1 MRRYLWILTMVLT
14 AEGAAAQAISME
26 PRGALFADRGPMFA
40 GAGGAVV
47 PVVRDRQ
54 AQVIQ
59 VSTGGAGGANGAEA
73 SLFAGRAVASF
84 FAPWPSRGVPVIDRI
99 GPRLGGPVAQLRDL
113 IATAEAGRAGYDAV
127 QHGARIRPPLPPTR
141 MTLSEIY
148 AWIDATPGQP
158 HAIGRYQIIPATL
171 RGLVRKAHYG
181 PNTRF
186 TPEVQDRL
194 ADILLEEAGLTA
206 FREGVMTRTAFMNNI
221 AKIWAGL
228 PNSSGRSHYH
238 GYAGNRATMT
248 WAHFEGQMARIF
260 PG

>member
-1 MRRYLWILTMVLT
+1 MRRYLWILVMVLT
-14 AEGAAAQAISME
+14 ADGAAAQAISMDA
-26 PRGALFADRGPMFA
+26 RGALFADRGPMFG
-40 GAGGAVV
+40 GAAGAVV

-59 VSTGGAGGANGAEA
+59 VSTGGEGGTNGAAA
-73 SLFAGRAVASF
+73 SLFAGRAAASF
-84 FAPWPSRGVPVIDRI
+84 FAPWPSRGAPVVDRI
-99 GPRLGGPVAQLRDL
+99 GPRSGGPVAQLRDL

-127 QHGARIRPPLPPTR
+127 QHGARIKPPLPPTR

-158 HAIGRYQIIPATL
+158 HAIGRYQIIPSTL
-171 RGLVRKAHYG
+171 QGLVRKAKYG

-186 TPEVQDRL
+186 TPAVQDSL

-238 GYAGNRATMT
+238 GYAGNKATMT
-248 WAHFEGQMARIF
+248 WAHFESQMARIF